1 MLLLQVKLV
10 NIANLSSKNFPP
22 VCQEGIWSR
31 CLLLVKI
38 TRSVKGVNLRLT
50 ALAIILVVKTSRQS
64 NRGFFFCHGQL
75 LGDWH
80 QVLTGIENGHKNLIP
95 LEVFRA
101 STLSVLGWVKMVI

>member
-64 NRGFFFCHGQL
+64 NRGFFFAMVNF
-75 LGDWH
+75 WE
-80 QVLTGIENGHKNLIP
+80 TGIKFSQEL
-95 LEVFRA
+95 
-101 STLSVLGWVKMVI
+101 KMVIKT